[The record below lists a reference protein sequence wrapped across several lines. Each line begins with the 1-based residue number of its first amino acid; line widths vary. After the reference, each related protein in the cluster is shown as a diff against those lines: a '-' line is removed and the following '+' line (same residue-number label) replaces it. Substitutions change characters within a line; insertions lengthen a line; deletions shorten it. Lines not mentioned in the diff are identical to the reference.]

1 MMTMI
6 SRFTT
11 GSVDELDLDFMAQ
24 RMQTD
29 EVRMMIVMM
38 MIMMMMVMMMI
49 MIMMMIVMMM
59 IRMMTIMM
67 VMVMV
72 MVSTLI
78 KMMIIAWSGDQRV
91 GCEQEEASTGESI

>member
-1 MMTMI
+1 MLIIMLIMLLMMNLIMLMMMMI

-38 MIMMMMVMMMI
+38 MMMMM
-49 MIMMMIVMMM
+49 
-59 IRMMTIMM
+59 MTRRWRTSPGGETLRGRPC
-67 VMVMV
+67 
-72 MVSTLI
+72 STP
-78 KMMIIAWSGDQRV
+78 S
-91 GCEQEEASTGESI
+91 